1 MPFQSFART
10 FITILFCLFVFEKA
24 QAQSSPFETGL
35 VNYQNKKF
43 TEAKAAFEEALKSSP
58 TDAAALT
65 NLGLTAYQLG
75 QKSWSVA
82 YFRKAITL
90 NPSLPAA
97 SQGLAFV
104 LPQLEVKEIPHQ
116 IETYELIREKFLE
129 PAGEYS
135 YFWLLAG
142 LVFLLGWSLIKY
154 FGQRKRAETEDL
166 VYPPFPWMAVVA
178 GIFSVIF
185 LSLAIAK
192 IYDTQIP
199 RGTII
204 EEKVSAQSAPGENQ
218 LSLFDLYGG
227 FEVLIR
233 SQSSEWVQ
241 VTYPGALT
249 GWIKKTSLYV
259 TSGGS
264 PW

>member
-1 MPFQSFART
+1 MPPQRFAWT
-10 FITILFCLFVFEKA
+10 FTTILFCLFVFEKA
-24 QAQSSPFETGL
+24 QAQANPFETGL

-43 TEAKAAFEEALKSSP
+43 AEAKTSFEEALKNSP
-58 TDAAALT
+58 ADAAVLT
-65 NLGLTAYQLG
+65 NLGLTTYQLG
-75 QKSWSVA
+75 QRSWSIA
-82 YFRKAITL
+82 YFRKALSL

-97 SQGLAFV
+97 NQGLAFV

-135 YFWLLAG
+135 YFWILAG
-142 LVFLLGWSLIKY
+142 LIFLLGWSLIRY
-154 FGQRKRAETEDL
+154 FGQRKRADADDL
-166 VYPPFPWMAVVA
+166 AYPPFPWIAVVA
-178 GIFSVIF
+178 GFLGLIFFF
-185 LSLAIAK
+185 LALAK

-199 RGTII
+199 RGTVI

-227 FEVLIR
+227 FEVVIR
-233 SQSSEWVQ
+233 SQSGDWVQ

-249 GWIKKTSLYV
+249 GWIQKTSLYV